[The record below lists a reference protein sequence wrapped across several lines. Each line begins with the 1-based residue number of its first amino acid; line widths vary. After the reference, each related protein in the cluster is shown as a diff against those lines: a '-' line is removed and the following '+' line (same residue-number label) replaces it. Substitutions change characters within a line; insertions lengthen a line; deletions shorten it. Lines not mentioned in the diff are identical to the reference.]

1 MKKLPCVLANLAA
14 FFLFACGLVEW
25 ASQSKS
31 ADSWWDETSYPALLL
46 RAEGKLKIGL
56 GLGLLAFA
64 ALIEP
69 KEDSSQDPSGP
80 GVIDPLARIPR
91 RPTPAPTN
99 KPSKIKYGEPRSS
112 SDK

>member
-1 MKKLPCVLANLAA
+1 MLANLAA

-25 ASQSKS
+25 SSHSKS
-31 ADSWWDETSYPALLL
+31 ADSWWDETSYAALQL

-69 KEDSSQDPSGP
+69 KEDSSEDPSGP

-91 RPTPAPTN
+91 RPKPNPTN
-99 KPSKIKYGEPRSS
+99 KSAKIKYGEPPSR